1 MKSKV
6 VALASAVLMTAG
18 LSFAQAE
25 KSANQL
31 IQSAGKRSTQAIQQ
45 QEIHKVIQEALQAY
59 QETQQVLILLAQ
71 GKVQE
76 AKKLMED
83 IKKKLQHLKTLHKEK
98 LARLPISVII
108 TEIDGVDDIKLAKEI
123 LQKAKKACEQN
134 DIPTARDLL
143 ELLRNEIDIQTHYLP
158 LDVYTKAVELA
169 YQLLEKGDVKS
180 ALAALNVALGSI
192 EIEEVIIPKPIA
204 EALIL
209 VQDAKKIFKVDPQK
223 AEKLLEEA
231 KRKIKL
237 AQVLG
242 YIRTEKEIEPLIKE
256 IEALEKQLKKETA
269 TKSLFESLEKHIQK
283 MQTKSTHT
291 KERQ

>member
-6 VALASAVLMTAG
+6 LALTSAVLMTAG

-31 IQSAGKRSTQAIQQ
+31 IQSAGKRSAQSIQA
-45 QEIHKVIQEALQAY
+45 QEAHKIIQEALQAY

-83 IKKKLQHLKTLHKEK
+83 IKKKLHHLKTLHQEK
-98 LARLPISVII
+98 LAKLPISVVI

-123 LQKAKKACEQN
+123 LKKAKKACQQN

-158 LDVYTKAVELA
+158 LDIYTRAVELA
-169 YQLLEKGDVKS
+169 YQLLEKGDVKN

-209 VQDAKKIFKVDPQK
+209 VQDAKKVFKVNPKK

-242 YIRTEKEIEPLIKE
+242 YIRTEKEIEPLIRE
-256 IEALEKQLKKETA
+256 IESLEKQIKKETA